1 MNPARIVSRAPGKLV
16 VLGEYAVLNG
26 APAMVLAVNRYCHT
40 ELGPSED
47 AHCHLLSRIGE
58 DHTASFFPEM
68 GSGFGLVDE
77 VIKSLP
83 GATPWRGTLDSREL
97 FAGDIKLGLGSSSAA
112 LTSWAGAWRIFSGQ
126 NSLEANSETLK
137 TLVGLHR
144 AIQGGTGSGVDVAA
158 SLLGG
163 VVRYQ
168 LLELSEPSASVAR
181 LPNSVGFVGVFT
193 RSAAATTDYLACY
206 DAWREAAPVEAVKQI
221 DALTEIAQRGIDAAT
236 RDDVDEFLAAIIDY
250 GRCLE
255 QLGERIG
262 VDIVTREHRKVT
274 RQAEQLNIAYKVS
287 GAGGGDLGL
296 AFSTDSV
303 ALEKFKK
310 SIEPDCE
317 VIEFSIDPSGLVV
330 EAAEK

>member
-1 MNPARIVSRAPGKLV
+1 MNVERIVSRAPGKLV
-16 VLGEYAVLNG
+16 VLGEYAVLRG
-26 APAMVLAVNRYCHT
+26 APAMALAVDRYCHA
-40 ELGPSED
+40 EIGPSED

-58 DHTASFFPEM
+58 DHTASFSTEM
-68 GSGFGLVDE
+68 CSGFGLVDE

-83 GATPWRGTLDSREL
+83 EASPWRGTLDSREL
-97 FAGDIKLGLGSSSAA
+97 FSGDIKLGLGSSSAA
-112 LTSWAGAWRIFSGQ
+112 LTSWAGAWRIFSGKS
-126 NSLEANSETLK
+126 SLEANSDTLK

-144 AIQGGTGSGVDVAA
+144 AIQGGAGSGVDVAA
-158 SLLGG
+158 SLFGG
-163 VVRYQ
+163 VIRYQ
-168 LLELSEPSASVAR
+168 LLELSEPSVSVAR

-193 RSAAATTDYLACY
+193 RSAAATPDYLARY
-206 DAWREAAPVEAVKQI
+206 DAWCETAPVEAIAQI
-221 DALTEIAQRGIDAAT
+221 DVLTEITQSGIDAAAG
-236 RDDVDEFLAAIIDY
+236 DDVDGFLTAIIDY

-262 VDIVTREHRKVT
+262 VDIVTSEHRKVT

-296 AFSTDSV
+296 AFSADSV

-310 SIEPDCE
+310 SIEPNFE
-317 VIEFSIDPSGLVV
+317 VIEFSIDPGGLVV